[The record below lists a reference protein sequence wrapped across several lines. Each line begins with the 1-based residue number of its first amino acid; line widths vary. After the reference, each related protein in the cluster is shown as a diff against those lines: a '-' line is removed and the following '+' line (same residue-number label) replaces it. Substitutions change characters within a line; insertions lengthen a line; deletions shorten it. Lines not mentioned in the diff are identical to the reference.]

1 MGSFMLLKDCKEAI
15 LSPDYRD
22 FIYTGYRSFW
32 KEILENGVC
41 RIPLEYSFELLYATE
56 EQMKHRPLYQ
66 FPYFS
71 IPKCYAPVDFQVL
84 DQAGISRIQNF
95 PGFELYG
102 EGVIVGF
109 IDTGIWYASQVFRRL
124 DGSTRILRIWD
135 QTIQTGKPPEG
146 LPYGSEYTSE
156 DINQALRSDNPEEV
170 VPSRDTS
177 GHGTYVASV
186 ACGSADVENQFQGAA
201 PEAEI
206 VMVKLKEAKQY
217 LKDFYFI
224 SSEEC
229 YQEND
234 ILAGL
239 FYLHQVAKEE
249 QKPLIVCLAMATSMG
264 GHSGAAPVPAYMEV
278 LGNISMIGLVAGTGN
293 EADKRHHYL
302 GNIKDATGRKMEI
315 NVGNQVGGFTMEIW
329 TEIPNVITV
338 SVRSPTGTD
347 SGLISIGTRNRE
359 YDFILEQ
366 TKVSITYQFMEENAN
381 AQIVLLQ
388 FDRPLNGIWE
398 VEVYGI
404 QIGDGVIHAWLLQ
417 EAFLDGEVF
426 FLRSN
431 PDYTVM
437 APGNVRAVTCTA
449 YYNGRDKSVA
459 VSSGRG
465 YTRTNLI
472 KPDFAAPGINVLG
485 VNVRG
490 QFVGRSGSSVATAI
504 TAGAEALLMEWLV
517 RRDGTPNSIQL
528 KNLLILG
535 TQRMDGREYP
545 NREWGYGML
554 DLYQTFDVLR
564 RL

>member
-1 MGSFMLLKDCKEAI
+1 MAIEDCKEAI
-15 LSPDYRD
+15 LSQEYRD
-22 FIYTGYRSFW
+22 FIYTGYRTFW
-32 KEILENGVC
+32 RDILENEVC
-41 RIPLEYSFELLYATE
+41 RVPLEYSFELLYATE
-56 EQMKHRPLYQ
+56 EQIKNRPLYQ

-71 IPKCYAPVDFQVL
+71 IPKCYAPADFQAL
-84 DQAGISRIQNF
+84 NQAGISRIQNF

-102 EGVIVGF
+102 EGVIIGF
-109 IDTGIWYASQVFRRL
+109 IDTGIQYESPVFRNL

-146 LPYGSEYTSE
+146 LPYGSEYTAE
-156 DINQALRSDNPEEV
+156 DINQALHSENPETV
-170 VPSRDTS
+170 VPSRDLS

-224 SSEEC
+224 SSEAC

-234 ILAGL
+234 ILSGL
-239 FYLHQVAKEE
+239 FYLHQLARKE
-249 QKPLIVCLAMATSMG
+249 QKPLIICLAMATSMG
-264 GHSGAAPVPAYMEV
+264 GHSGASPVPAYMEV
-278 LGNISMIGLVAGTGN
+278 LGNSSMIGLVAGAGN

-302 GNIKDATGRKMEI
+302 ENIRENAGEKLEI
-315 NVGNQVGGFTMEIW
+315 NVGNGVTGFTMEIW

-347 SGLISIGTRNRE
+347 SGQISIGTQNRV

-366 TKVSITYQFMEENAN
+366 TRVSITYRFLEENTT

-398 VEVYGI
+398 VNVYGM
-404 QIGDGVIHAWLLQ
+404 QIGDGVVHAWLPQ

-437 APGNVRAVTCTA
+437 APGNTGAVACAA

-472 KPDFAAPGINVLG
+472 KPDFATPGINVLG
-485 VNVRG
+485 INLRG

-517 RRDGTPNSIQL
+517 RRDGTPDSIQL

-535 TQRMDGREYP
+535 TQRTDGREYP
-545 NREWGYGML
+545 NREWGYGTL

>member
-1 MGSFMLLKDCKEAI
+1 MVEDCKEAI
-15 LSPDYRD
+15 LSQEYRD
-22 FIYTGYRSFW
+22 FVYPGYRTFW
-32 KEILENGVC
+32 RDILENDIC

-56 EQMKHRPLYQ
+56 EQIKNRPLYQ

-71 IPKCYAPVDFQVL
+71 IPKCYAPADFQAL
-84 DQAGISRIQNF
+84 NQAGISRIQNF

-102 EGVIVGF
+102 EGVIIGF
-109 IDTGIWYASQVFRRL
+109 IDTGIQYELSVFRNL

-135 QTIQTGKPPEG
+135 QTIQTGKSPEG
-146 LPYGSEYTSE
+146 LPYGSEYTAE
-156 DINQALRSDNPEEV
+156 DINQALRSENPEAV
-170 VPSRDTS
+170 VPSRDLS

-186 ACGSADVENQFQGAA
+186 ACGSADVDNQFQGAA
-201 PEAEI
+201 PGAEI

-224 SSEEC
+224 SSESC

-239 FYLHQVAKEE
+239 FYLHQLARKE
-249 QKPLIVCLAMATSMG
+249 QKPLVICLAMATSMG
-264 GHSGAAPVPAYMEV
+264 GHSGALPVPAYMEV
-278 LGNISMIGLVAGTGN
+278 LGNSSMIGLVAGTGN

-302 GNIKDATGRKMEI
+302 GDVRENASAKLEI
-315 NVGNQVGGFTMEIW
+315 NVGNQVTGFTMEIW

-338 SVRSPTGTD
+338 SVHSPTGTD
-347 SGLISIGTRNRE
+347 SGQISIGTQNRV
-359 YDFILEQ
+359 YDFILER
-366 TKVSITYQFMEENAN
+366 TRVSITYRFLEENTN

-398 VEVYGI
+398 VNVHGV
-404 QIGDGVIHAWLLQ
+404 QIGDGVIHAWLPQ
-417 EAFLDGEVF
+417 ENFLDGEVF

-437 APGNVRAVTCTA
+437 APGNAGAVACAA
-449 YYNGRDKSVA
+449 YYNGGDKSVA

-465 YTRTNLI
+465 YTRTNLT

-485 VNVRG
+485 VNLRG

-517 RRDGTPNSIQL
+517 RRNGTPDSIQL

-535 TQRMDGREYP
+535 TQRMDRREYP
-545 NREWGYGML
+545 NREWGYGTL
-554 DLYQTFDVLR
+554 DLYQTFDLLR

>member
-1 MGSFMLLKDCKEAI
+1 MVEDCKEAI
-15 LSPDYRD
+15 LSQESRD
-22 FIYTGYRSFW
+22 FIYPGYRTFW
-32 KEILENGVC
+32 RDILENDIC
-41 RIPLEYSFELLYATE
+41 RVPLEYSFELLYATE
-56 EQMKHRPLYQ
+56 EQVKNRPLYQ
-66 FPYFS
+66 FPYYS
-71 IPKCYAPVDFQVL
+71 IPKCYAPADFQAL
-84 DQAGISRIQNF
+84 NQAGISRIQNF

-102 EGVIVGF
+102 EGVIIGF
-109 IDTGIWYASQVFRRL
+109 IDTGIQYELSVFRNL

-135 QTIQTGKPPEG
+135 QTIQTGKHPEG
-146 LPYGSEYTSE
+146 LPYGSEYTAE
-156 DINQALRSDNPEEV
+156 DINQALRSENPEAV
-170 VPSRDTS
+170 VPSRDLS

-186 ACGSADVENQFQGAA
+186 ACGSADVDNQFQGAA
-201 PEAEI
+201 PGAEI

-224 SSEEC
+224 SSESC

-239 FYLHQVAKEE
+239 FYLHQLARKE
-249 QKPLIVCLAMATSMG
+249 QKPLVICLAMATSMG
-264 GHSGAAPVPAYMEV
+264 GHSGALPVPAYMEV
-278 LGNISMIGLVAGTGN
+278 LGNSSMIGLVAGTGN

-302 GNIKDATGRKMEI
+302 GDVRENASAKMEI
-315 NVGNQVGGFTMEIW
+315 NVGNQVTGFTMEIW

-338 SVRSPTGTD
+338 SVHSPTGTD
-347 SGLISIGTRNRE
+347 SGQISIGTQNRV
-359 YDFILEQ
+359 YDFILER
-366 TKVSITYQFMEENAN
+366 TRVSITYRFLEENTN

-398 VEVYGI
+398 VNVHGV
-404 QIGDGVIHAWLLQ
+404 QIGDGVIHAWLPQ
-417 EAFLDGEVF
+417 ENFLDGEVF

-437 APGNVRAVTCTA
+437 APGNAGAVACAA
-449 YYNGRDKSVA
+449 YYNGGDKSVA

-465 YTRTNLI
+465 YTRTNLT

-485 VNVRG
+485 VNLRG

-517 RRDGTPNSIQL
+517 RRNGTPDSIQL

-535 TQRMDGREYP
+535 TQRMDRREYP
-545 NREWGYGML
+545 NREWGYGTL
-554 DLYQTFDVLR
+554 DLYQTFDLLR